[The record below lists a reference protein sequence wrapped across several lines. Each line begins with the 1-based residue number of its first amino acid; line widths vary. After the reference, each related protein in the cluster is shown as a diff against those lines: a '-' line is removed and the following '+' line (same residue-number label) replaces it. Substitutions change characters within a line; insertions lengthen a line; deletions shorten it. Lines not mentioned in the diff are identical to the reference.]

1 LNEVAFVL
9 DKRDLKKYLGIYF
22 MDRRNFFG
30 FTSPSIIVMFALL
43 LFPLGYSIW
52 LGMHLITFNT
62 INEPVFIGLENFQVI
77 LSDPLFWAAISWT
90 LIIIAI
96 TVPMHMFLGFVFAL
110 LLDQIKGQIRAFYLA
125 AFLIPMIV
133 VPLIGTIVFK
143 QLFDPPGLFAY
154 IYKVF
159 TGSIFVFTP
168 LTMKT
173 LILMH
178 TVWIYTP
185 WAVVL
190 FFAGMQTIS
199 IELVDA
205 SSIDGANRLQQI
217 RNIIIPHLRSLI
229 ILEAAIGIMD
239 AFRIFDNVFVLTR
252 NNPVFRANTIMTYNF
267 NVAMNV
273 RRLGKAN
280 ATAII
285 ATIAIMVVL
294 IPFLYFMYRE
304 QVEDR

>member
-1 LNEVAFVL
+1 
-9 DKRDLKKYLGIYF
+9 
-22 MDRRNFFG
+22 MDRKSFFG
-30 FTSPSIIVMFALL
+30 FSAPSNIVMFALL
-43 LFPLGYSIW
+43 IFPLVYAAW
-52 LGMHLITFNT
+52 LGMHYITFNT
-62 INEPVFIGLENFQVI
+62 INEPVFKGLENFQAI
-77 LSDPLFWAAISWT
+77 LSDPLFWSATRWT
-90 LIIIAI
+90 LVIILV
-96 TVPMHMFLGFVFAL
+96 TVPIHMLLGFVVAL
-110 LLDQIKGQIRAFYLA
+110 GLDQMKGRMRAFYLA

-159 TGSIFVFTP
+159 TGDIFVFTP
-168 LTMKT
+168 TTMKT

-178 TVWIYTP
+178 TIWIYSP

-199 IELVDA
+199 LDLVDA
-205 SSIDGANRLQQI
+205 SSIDGASRLQQI
-217 RNIIIPHLRSLI
+217 RHVIVPHLRSLI
-229 ILEAAIGIMD
+229 ILEAVIGIMD

-252 NNPVFRANTIMTYNF
+252 NNPVFRANTIMTFNF
-267 NVAMNV
+267 NMAMNV

-294 IPFLYFMYRE
+294 IPFLVFMYRE
-304 QVEDR
+304 QVEER

>member
-1 LNEVAFVL
+1 
-9 DKRDLKKYLGIYF
+9 
-22 MDRRNFFG
+22 MDRKSFFG
-30 FTSPSIIVMFALL
+30 FSAPSNIVMFALL
-43 LFPLGYSIW
+43 IFPLVYAAW
-52 LGMHLITFNT
+52 LGMHYITFNT
-62 INEPVFIGLENFQVI
+62 INEPVFKGLENFQAI
-77 LSDPLFWAAISWT
+77 LSDPLFWSATRWT
-90 LIIIAI
+90 LVIILV
-96 TVPMHMFLGFVFAL
+96 TVPMHMLLGFVFAL
-110 LLDQIKGQIRAFYLA
+110 GLDQMKGRMRAFYLA

-159 TGSIFVFTP
+159 TGDIFVFTP
-168 LTMKT
+168 TTMKT

-178 TVWIYTP
+178 TIWIYSP

-199 IELVDA
+199 LDLVDA
-205 SSIDGANRLQQI
+205 SSIDGASRLQQI
-217 RNIIIPHLRSLI
+217 RHVIVPHLRSLI
-229 ILEAAIGIMD
+229 ILEAVIGIMD

-252 NNPVFRANTIMTYNF
+252 NNPVFRANTIMTFNF
-267 NVAMNV
+267 NMAMNV

-294 IPFLYFMYRE
+294 IPFLVFMYRE
-304 QVEDR
+304 QVEER

>member
-1 LNEVAFVL
+1 
-9 DKRDLKKYLGIYF
+9 
-22 MDRRNFFG
+22 MDRKSFFG
-30 FTSPSIIVMFALL
+30 FSAPSNIVMFALL
-43 LFPLGYSIW
+43 IFPLVYAAW
-52 LGMHLITFNT
+52 LGMHYITFNT
-62 INEPVFIGLENFQVI
+62 INEPVFKGLENFQAI
-77 LSDPLFWAAISWT
+77 LSDPLFWSATRWT
-90 LIIIAI
+90 LVIILV
-96 TVPMHMFLGFVFAL
+96 TVPMHMLLGFVFAL
-110 LLDQIKGQIRAFYLA
+110 GLDQMKGRMRAFYLA

-159 TGSIFVFTP
+159 TGDIFVFTP

-178 TVWIYTP
+178 TIWIYSP

-199 IELVDA
+199 LDLVDA
-205 SSIDGANRLQQI
+205 SSIDGASRLQQI
-217 RNIIIPHLRSLI
+217 RHVIVPHLRSLI
-229 ILEAAIGIMD
+229 ILEAVIGIMD

-252 NNPVFRANTIMTYNF
+252 NNPVFRANTIMTFNF
-267 NVAMNV
+267 NMAMNV

-294 IPFLYFMYRE
+294 IPFLVFMYRE
-304 QVEDR
+304 QVEER

>member
-1 LNEVAFVL
+1 MNR
-9 DKRDLKKYLGIYF
+9 KS
-22 MDRRNFFG
+22 FFG
-30 FTSPSIIVMFALL
+30 FSAPSNIVMFALL
-43 LFPLGYSIW
+43 IFPLVYAAW
-52 LGMHLITFNT
+52 LGMHYITFNT
-62 INEPVFIGLENFQVI
+62 INEPVFKGLENFQAI
-77 LSDPLFWAAISWT
+77 LSDPLFWSATRWT
-90 LIIIAI
+90 LVIILI

-110 LLDQIKGQIRAFYLA
+110 GLDQMKGRMRAFYLA

-159 TGSIFVFTP
+159 TGDIFVFTP
-168 LTMKT
+168 TTMKT

-178 TVWIYTP
+178 TIWIYSP

-199 IELVDA
+199 LDLVDA
-205 SSIDGANRLQQI
+205 SSIDGASRLQQI
-217 RNIIIPHLRSLI
+217 RHVIVPHLRSLI
-229 ILEAAIGIMD
+229 ILEAVIGIMD

-252 NNPVFRANTIMTYNF
+252 NNPVFRANTIMTFNF
-267 NVAMNV
+267 NMAMNV

-294 IPFLYFMYRE
+294 IPFLVFMYRE
-304 QVEDR
+304 QVEER

>member
-1 LNEVAFVL
+1 
-9 DKRDLKKYLGIYF
+9 
-22 MDRRNFFG
+22 MDRKSFFG
-30 FTSPSIIVMFALL
+30 FSAPSNIVMFALL
-43 LFPLGYSIW
+43 IFPLVYAAW
-52 LGMHLITFNT
+52 LGMHYITFNT
-62 INEPVFIGLENFQVI
+62 INEPVFKGLENFQAI
-77 LSDPLFWAAISWT
+77 LSDPLFWSATRWT
-90 LIIIAI
+90 LVIILV
-96 TVPMHMFLGFVFAL
+96 TVPMHMLLGFVFAL
-110 LLDQIKGQIRAFYLA
+110 GLDQMKGRMRAFYLA

-159 TGSIFVFTP
+159 TGDIFVFTP
-168 LTMKT
+168 TTMKT

-178 TVWIYTP
+178 TIWIYSP

-199 IELVDA
+199 LDLVDA

-217 RNIIIPHLRSLI
+217 RHVIIPHLRSLI
-229 ILEAAIGIMD
+229 ILEAVIGIMD

-252 NNPVFRANTIMTYNF
+252 NNPVFRANTIMTFNF
-267 NVAMNV
+267 NMAMNV

-294 IPFLYFMYRE
+294 IPFLVFMYRE
-304 QVEDR
+304 QVEER

>member
-1 LNEVAFVL
+1 
-9 DKRDLKKYLGIYF
+9 
-22 MDRRNFFG
+22 MDRKTFFG
-30 FTSPSIIVMFALL
+30 FAAPSNFVMFALL
-43 LFPLGYSIW
+43 IFPLGYAAW
-52 LGMHLITFNT
+52 LGMHYITFNT
-62 INEPVFIGLENFQVI
+62 INEPVFKGLENFQVI
-77 LSDPLFWAAISWT
+77 LNDPLFWAAMRWT
-90 LIIIAI
+90 LMIILV
-96 TVPMHMFLGFVFAL
+96 TVPMHMLLGFVFAL
-110 LLDQIKGQIRAFYLA
+110 LLDQMRGRMRAFYLA
-125 AFLIPMIV
+125 AFLLPMIV

-159 TGSIFVFTP
+159 TGDIFVFTP

-178 TVWIYTP
+178 TIWIYSP

-190 FFAGMQTIS
+190 FFAGMQSIS
-199 IELVDA
+199 LDLVDA

-217 RNIIIPHLRSLI
+217 RHVIVPHLRSLI
-229 ILEAAIGIMD
+229 ILEAVIGIMD

-252 NNPVFRANTIMTYNF
+252 NNPIFRANTIMTFNF
-267 NVAMNV
+267 NMAMNV

-285 ATIAIMVVL
+285 ATIAILVVL
-294 IPFLYFMYRE
+294 IPFLVFMYRE
-304 QVEDR
+304 QVEER

>member
-1 LNEVAFVL
+1 
-9 DKRDLKKYLGIYF
+9 
-22 MDRRNFFG
+22 
-30 FTSPSIIVMFALL
+30 
-43 LFPLGYSIW
+43 
-52 LGMHLITFNT
+52 
-62 INEPVFIGLENFQVI
+62 
-77 LSDPLFWAAISWT
+77 
-90 LIIIAI
+90 
-96 TVPMHMFLGFVFAL
+96 
-110 LLDQIKGQIRAFYLA
+110 
-125 AFLIPMIV
+125 
-133 VPLIGTIVFK
+133 
-143 QLFDPPGLFAY
+143 
-154 IYKVF
+154 
-159 TGSIFVFTP
+159 
-168 LTMKT
+168 
-173 LILMH
+173 
-178 TVWIYTP
+178 
-185 WAVVL
+185 
-190 FFAGMQTIS
+190 MQTIS
-199 IELVDA
+199 LELVDA

>member
-1 LNEVAFVL
+1 
-9 DKRDLKKYLGIYF
+9 
-22 MDRRNFFG
+22 MDRKSFFG
-30 FTSPSIIVMFALL
+30 FSAPSNIVMFALL
-43 LFPLGYSIW
+43 IFPLVYAAW
-52 LGMHLITFNT
+52 LGMHYITFNT
-62 INEPVFIGLENFQVI
+62 INEPVFKGLENFQVI
-77 LSDPLFWAAISWT
+77 LSDPLFWSATRWT
-90 LIIIAI
+90 LVIILV
-96 TVPMHMFLGFVFAL
+96 TVPMHMLLGFVFAL
-110 LLDQIKGQIRAFYLA
+110 GLDQMKGRMRAFYLA

-159 TGSIFVFTP
+159 TGDIFVFTP

-178 TVWIYTP
+178 TIWIYSP

-199 IELVDA
+199 LDLVDA
-205 SSIDGANRLQQI
+205 SSIDGASRLQQI
-217 RNIIIPHLRSLI
+217 RHVIVPHLRSLI
-229 ILEAAIGIMD
+229 ILEAVIGIMD

-252 NNPVFRANTIMTYNF
+252 NNPVFRANTIMTFNF
-267 NVAMNV
+267 NMAMNV

-294 IPFLYFMYRE
+294 IPFLVFMYRE
-304 QVEDR
+304 QVEER